1 MADLVHFELVSPERL
16 LVSRDVYMVVV
27 PGTEG
32 DFGVLPGHAPLM
44 STIRPGAIAI
54 YPASM
59 NDVPERIFIDGGFAE
74 VSATGLT
81 ILAESA
87 TPVSELDVEGAAGSA
102 GGGAHHAR
110 GRDHRRRARRGR
122 GPDRQPGGDAGGR
135 GQLGPG
141 IALYRAGAACELAAR

>member
-27 PGTEG
+27 PGSEG

-44 STIRPGAIAI
+44 STIRPGSIAI
-54 YPASM
+54 YPTGM

-87 TPVSELDVEGAAGSA
+87 TPVGELDVEGAAGRLA
-102 GGGAHHAR
+102 EAR
-110 GRDHRRRARRGR
+110 AAVAAAATDAEREAAERRVASLEAM
-122 GPDRQPGGDAGGR
+122 Q
-135 GQLGPG
+135 
-141 IALYRAGAACELAAR
+141 AAAVN